1 MTGLSCAPSMA
12 ATFDVPRRFLI
23 LLTSQLL
30 LLSFWSH
37 EDRILN
43 SVPVSF
49 QIIGLDR
56 PSFHFRRLS
65 SFGFRRR
72 PISSWQ
78 KHGYVCFLLPSFDL
92 AICQDVERNPGPLA
106 HRSIYL
112 LVGLIRLLMLFYAS
126 TINQVKPRL

>member
-12 ATFDVPRRFLI
+12 ATFDIPRRFLI

-30 LLSFWSH
+30 LLSLWSH

-49 QIIGLDR
+49 QILGLDR
-56 PSFHFRRLS
+56 PSLHFRRLS

-106 HRSIYL
+106 HRSTGRPYSPPHAIL
-112 LVGLIRLLMLFYAS
+112 LAD
-126 TINQVKPRL
+126 NQVKPML